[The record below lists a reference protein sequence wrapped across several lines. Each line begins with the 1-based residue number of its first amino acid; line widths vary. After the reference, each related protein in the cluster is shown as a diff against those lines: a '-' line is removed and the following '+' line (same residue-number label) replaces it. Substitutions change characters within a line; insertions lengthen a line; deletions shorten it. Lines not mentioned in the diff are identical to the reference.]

1 MRVYSLIIASWFA
14 ISLTAQSSF
23 DLRIGQW
30 KAHLPFKRSA
40 YVTASPDNIYFA
52 TEFGLL
58 RLSREDQQPAF
69 ITRVEGLSD
78 AGLTRV
84 KYHAPSESLMIA
96 YSDGNLDLYS
106 ADGIV
111 NFNNIRDNDRILGRK
126 SINDIVF
133 YGDKAYL
140 SCSFGLVEFDM
151 IRQEFGFTTFIDFE
165 TFSLREF
172 EGYFYLGTENGLY
185 RAPVNGVN
193 LADFQE
199 RQLLGPEE
207 GIADG
212 YFYANQVAVLDGKL
226 YVVIED
232 RILKWNG
239 SKFDQILYDRGY
251 RVRYLSDEGTRLI
264 AGLRCI
270 TNCDSKV
277 FFLNAD
283 GSREDVPAQCFF
295 RPNYAIQ
302 TGDAL
307 WFADEGDEY
316 RYTTSLTEPCHA
328 LTFNTPYS
336 SNVSEITTYNHEV
349 LVASGGVDA
358 TYSYRFR
365 RDGLFLYKDGLW
377 NYLNVYNNQTLG
389 VHDFWDVFTV
399 KVRPSDGVIYA
410 GSYLSGLAQ
419 IPPDGTITIYDQDN
433 STIGGTVGDPGRERI
448 SGLAFDKD
456 ENLWISNYLAS
467 KPISVMT
474 TDGKWQNFN
483 VPTATTLT
491 QVAIDRNGYKWFA
504 INGDVAGLVVMD
516 SGEDP
521 LDTGDDRY
529 KVINTTNSEL
539 PNNLVNCV
547 EADRDGQIWVGTT
560 QGLVTFDCGDNLFN
574 GNGCP
579 GRHKIVTFDGVN
591 GKLLSTQDIRCVAV
605 DGANR
610 KWVGTRNGIF
620 VLSPDGLKLVAKY
633 DDRNSPLLNNNIIDI
648 AIDDDGIA
656 WIGTDDGIITL
667 RTEASAA
674 ENYYAPTVYA
684 FPNPVRPEYQ
694 GIIAIKG
701 LVEDAD
707 VKITD
712 VGGQLVYET
721 QANGGQAIWDG
732 NDFTGNRVASGVYLV
747 FSNATQVTFGK
758 PAAAV
763 TKILILQSGQ

>member
-1 MRVYSLIIASWFA
+1 MKIAYLYLTLLFCVH
-14 ISLTAQSSF
+14 LTAQSAY

-30 KAHLPFKRSA
+30 KAHLPFKRSS
-40 YVTASPDNIYFA
+40 YVTASPNKIYFA

-58 RLSREDQQPAF
+58 ALDREDQQPTF

-78 AGLTRV
+78 AGLQRV
-84 KYHAPSESLMIA
+84 KYHVGTETLLIA
-96 YSDGNLDLYS
+96 YSDGNLDLYTN
-106 ADGIV
+106 DGIV
-111 NFNNIRDNDRILGRK
+111 NYNNIKENDRILGRK
-126 SINDIVF
+126 SINDIIY

-140 SCSFGLVEFDM
+140 ACSFGLVEFDM
-151 IRQEFGFTTFIDFE
+151 VRREFGFTTFIDFE
-165 TFSLREF
+165 AFSLRVF
-172 EGYFYLGTENGLY
+172 DGYFYLGTENGIY

-199 RQLLGPEE
+199 WQLLGPGE
-207 GIADG
+207 GIPAG
-212 YFYANQVAVLDGKL
+212 YFYANQLAVMDDRL
-226 YVVIED
+226 YAVIED
-232 RILKWNG
+232 RILIWNG
-239 SKFDQILYDRGY
+239 TAFEQILYDQGY
-251 RVRYLSDEGTRLI
+251 RVRYLSDDGDRLL

-295 RPNYAIQ
+295 RPNYGIM
-302 TGDAL
+302 TGNAL

-316 RYTTSLTEPCHA
+316 RFTTSLSSPCQA

-336 SNVSEITTYNHEV
+336 ANVSEITTYQSQV

-365 RDGLFLYKDGLW
+365 RDGLFIYKDGLW
-377 NYLNVYNNQTLG
+377 SYLNVYNNQTLG
-389 VHDFWDVFTV
+389 VNDFWDVFTV
-399 KVRPSDGVIYA
+399 KVRPSDGVLFA
-410 GSYLSGLAQ
+410 GSYLSGLARIQ
-419 IPPDGTITIYDQDN
+419 ADGEITIYDQNN

-448 SGLAFDKD
+448 SGLAFDRN
-456 ENLWISNYLAS
+456 ENLWIANYLAS

-474 TDGKWQNFN
+474 PEGKWQNFSI
-483 VPTATTLT
+483 PTATTLT
-491 QVAIDRNGYKWFA
+491 QIAIDRNGYKWFA
-504 INGDVAGLVVMD
+504 INGDVAGLLVMD
-516 SGEDP
+516 SGQDP
-521 LDTGDDRY
+521 VSTADDRF
-529 KVINTTNSEL
+529 KVVNTTNSEL

-547 EADRDGQIWVGTT
+547 EADREGQIWVGTT
-560 QGLVTFDCGDNLFN
+560 QGLVTFDCGENVFN
-574 GNGCP
+574 SDGCP

-620 VLSPDGLKLVAKY
+620 VLSPDGLELIAKY
-633 DDRNSPLLNNNIIDI
+633 NESNSPLINNSIIDI
-648 AIDDDGIA
+648 AIDEDGIA
-656 WIGTDDGIITL
+656 WIGTDEGIITL

-674 ENYYAPTVYA
+674 KAFYAPQVYA

-712 VGGQLVYET
+712 TGGQLVYET

-732 NDFTGNRVASGVYLV
+732 TDFTGQRVASGVYLV
-747 FSNATQVTFGK
+747 FSNATEVTFGK
-758 PAAAV
+758 PEAAV
-763 TKILILQSGQ
+763 TKILILFGK